1 MKFVKHKDKKLTDIQ
16 KPLFFFFNLIPSNAK
31 RQNFCVRREPQSTLI
46 IKLTHTVFTLRAR
59 CPSTERREKGQK
71 FNSLFFLSLISCKD
85 KNYGRAETGRGEE
98 RHIPHWT
105 EPTGPKHKQKKQICI
120 SYRCIRIDICIYI
133 YSQTCYLLYFIIKYI
148 ITVYFFFY
156 QPSAKKYKQHH
167 RLCKGKK
174 RPFFQKF

>member
-1 MKFVKHKDKKLTDIQ
+1 MKFVKPKDKKLTNIQ

-71 FNSLFFLSLISCKD
+71 FNSLFFSLSYFSVRIKIMEGQRQDGVKKDISH
-85 KNYGRAETGRGEE
+85 TGRN
-98 RHIPHWT
+98 RLVRNINKKSKFVSHI
-105 EPTGPKHKQKKQICI
+105 GAYVQIFVYI
-120 SYRCIRIDICIYI
+120 SIRKLVICYI
-133 YSQTCYLLYFIIKYI
+133 SLLNTLLQFI
-148 ITVYFFFY
+148 FFY